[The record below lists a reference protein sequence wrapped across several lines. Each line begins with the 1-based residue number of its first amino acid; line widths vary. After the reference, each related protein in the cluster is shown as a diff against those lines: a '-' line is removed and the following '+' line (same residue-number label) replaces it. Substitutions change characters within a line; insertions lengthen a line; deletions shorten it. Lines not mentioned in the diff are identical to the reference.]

1 MQVSAGTELIQKTVF
16 LLFLVVVQESDDI
29 LVVLNFLEDL
39 EFPFG
44 SESALSIG
52 LDVALFQSEDDVEA
66 FMVGL
71 VDFALGAGTDFL
83 EFDDLLFTI
92 LHVILL

>member
-1 MQVSAGTELIQKTVF
+1 MF
-16 LLFLVVVQESDDI
+16 LLFLVVVQESDDV

-52 LDVALFQSEDDVEA
+52 LDVAFLQGENDVEA